1 MKSTQP
7 SGADPSN
14 IKMPAMSSSATLSAI
29 LLLSSVIALAS
40 CSSRCDCSCQKAP
53 QAAKET
59 PPQRLVVSIP
69 DQKMLTYEG
78 EKMKRRYPV
87 STSRFGVGDKPHSN
101 LTPLGRLEVVDV
113 IGEGLPKG
121 MRLYSR
127 QPTGEILKP
136 NTTVGDAIV
145 TRIVRLRGTE
155 PCNARAFQRLIYI
168 HGTTD
173 EKGLKKPVSWGCVR
187 MGSSDVIRLCRWVKP
202 GAEVDIV
209 EEPLPP
215 TRFQAVVGRLFHWG
229 SVTAQ

>member
-1 MKSTQP
+1 MR
-7 SGADPSN
+7 D
-14 IKMPAMSSSATLSAI
+14 SATLSAI
-29 LLLSSVIALAS
+29 LLLSSVLALTS
-40 CSSRCDCSCQKAP
+40 CSSNRCDCGCQKAP
-53 QAAKET
+53 LAVKE
-59 PPQRLVVSIP
+59 PPAQRLVVSIP
-69 DQKMLTYEG
+69 DQKMQTYEG

-87 STSRFGVGDKPHSN
+87 STSRFGVGDRLRSN
-101 LTPLGRLEVVDV
+101 LTPLGRLKVVDV

-173 EKGLKKPVSWGCVR
+173 ERGLKKPVSWGCVR

-202 GAEVDIV
+202 GAEVEIV

-215 TRFQAVVGRLFHWG
+215 TKTAAIIRRLFHWG
-229 SVTAQ
+229 PVTAQ